1 MTDTHSDT
9 PWTLDTLR
17 CATFYDLTQSVLG
30 SVPGMAKE
38 QAQQVAQKYIERT
51 FATAAR
57 EELAV
62 SQAIETKQRQSG
74 VSDLLLGGALAAT
87 SFLGI
92 ANALTSPTT
101 IPAGVAVAYTVIFGA
116 GQAFGWGALAVGA
129 RDFRRAKKAAGPNK
143 EAAQKISAGPEGLAT
158 YPLSEERYAHVERT
172 VKDKILALRQGTAQ
186 LTL

>member
-1 MTDTHSDT
+1 MIDTHSDT

-57 EELAV
+57 EELKKGRRDVMRGYGSAV
-62 SQAIETKQRQSG
+62 GGGLWGAYIAGASAFNMVLELGGTSNYGHHSWPVFAVTAACGIMFLAVFAFSG
-74 VSDLLLGGALAAT
+74 VSARKQQ
-87 SFLGI
+87 I
-92 ANALTSPTT
+92 ANNEA
-101 IPAGVAVAYTVIFGA
+101 
-116 GQAFGWGALAVGA
+116 
-129 RDFRRAKKAAGPNK
+129 AKKIEQG
-143 EAAQKISAGPEGLAT
+143 SEGLAVL
-158 YPLSEERYAHVERT
+158 PLSEERYAHVERT